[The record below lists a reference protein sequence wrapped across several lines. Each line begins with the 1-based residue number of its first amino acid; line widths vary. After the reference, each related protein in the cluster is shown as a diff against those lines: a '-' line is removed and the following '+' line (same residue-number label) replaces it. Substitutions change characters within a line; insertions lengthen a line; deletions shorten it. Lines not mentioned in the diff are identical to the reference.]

1 MAMYWENKIFR
12 IFSSTGTDVTVPVDR
27 AANLFVPC
35 LQIGPLQQVSFN
47 FGEPLLK
54 NMPGVQELFSKK
66 EKGKAPLFELLKD
79 LKCSLPPLDYVP
91 PPTFRQKITLPLK
104 MGKKIG
110 PKAEEKKEIK
120 KEKKTKKRE
129 KGNK

>member
-1 MAMYWENKIFR
+1 VCRNYF
-12 IFSSTGTDVTVPVDR
+12 
-27 AANLFVPC
+27 
-35 LQIGPLQQVSFN
+35 Q
-47 FGEPLLK
+47 
-54 NMPGVQELFSKK
+54 KK
-66 EKGKAPLFELLKD
+66 EKGKAHLFELLKD

-120 KEKKTKKRE
+120 KEKKQKKREKRE